1 MTPRFTQTAQ
11 QADRRWPPPVLPCIL
26 AAVSLIATIDV
37 TSLAAAAECQ
47 GSDVMGGNTTGE
59 MGTWKGTTLT
69 VPPLTLTVE
78 RDIFGALEP
87 FPVVGGTPSIK
98 SSQTAWGNTESQL
111 KATSEVCGGQS
122 VRKDALFNQAIL
134 RSIVKTP
141 FKANTQ
147 FKKAPPLLYNG
158 KRQTLRIRTTLPEI
172 EISPRYQ
179 TTTIIG
185 PVMEIPKPGGST
197 DRTMSQTVTV
207 PPSTVQSSSALG
219 SEPLLA
225 LSPFENA
232 LQLPVNESL
241 RMNLTTT
248 HALQG
253 GNCASGCP

>member
-1 MTPRFTQTAQ
+1 MAN
-11 QADRRWPPPVLPCIL
+11 
-26 AAVSLIATIDV
+26 
-37 TSLAAAAECQ
+37 LAAAAECQ
-47 GSDVMGGNTTGE
+47 VTDLMGTDTIGAMT
-59 MGTWKGTTLT
+59 TWKGTTLN

-78 RDIFGALEP
+78 RDMFGVLGP
-87 FPVVGGTPSIK
+87 FPVVVETPSIK
-98 SSQTAWGNTESQL
+98 SSKIVWGNTESQL
-111 KATSEVCGGQS
+111 KATSEVCGGQP
-122 VRKDALFNQAIL
+122 VRRDVSLFNQAIL

-141 FKANTQ
+141 TKTNTQ
-147 FKKAPPLLYNG
+147 FMKVPPLLYNG
-158 KRQTLRIRTTLPEI
+158 KRQTLRIRTTVPEI

-179 TTTIIG
+179 ATTIIG

-207 PPSTVQSSSALG
+207 PPSTVQSPSALE
-219 SEPLLA
+219 SQPLLA

-232 LQLPVNESL
+232 PQLPVNESL